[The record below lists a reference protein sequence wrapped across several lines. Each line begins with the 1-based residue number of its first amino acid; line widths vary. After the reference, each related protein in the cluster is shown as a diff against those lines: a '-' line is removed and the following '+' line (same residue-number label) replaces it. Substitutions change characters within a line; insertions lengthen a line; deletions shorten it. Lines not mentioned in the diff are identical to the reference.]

1 MVEIERML
9 LAMGAR
15 PSRRGYVQAMELL
28 DVLRER
34 KDVEHLSDVYALVAQ
49 RMHASPQQIDRN
61 LRAIIH
67 EIWQIGDQ
75 ALLLQLMPWCSKTCP
90 PSNKEFLCAM
100 AAHLR
105 AGDWKANGPWQ
116 ENRAETPQDQT
127 QDDERQKEKRQA
139 GRRRGPS
146 TGR

>member
-1 MVEIERML
+1 MCMRWWHNGCMHPRSRLTAIC
-9 LAMGAR
+9 AR
-15 PSRRGYVQAMELL
+15 S
-28 DVLRER
+28 
-34 KDVEHLSDVYALVAQ
+34 ST
-49 RMHASPQQIDRN
+49 
-61 LRAIIH
+61 IIH

-105 AGDWKANGPWQ
+105 AGDWKENGPWQ

-127 QDDERQKEKRQA
+127 QDDERQKQKRQA
-139 GRRRGPS
+139 GRRGGPS